1 MNGASAAHSPRQ
13 RPASMAGRLSFGGH
27 VMSRR
32 FFFDV
37 ALRHGVEFAAAL
49 ASMAGVPGGK
59 LAAWLRQLDSPGAR
73 SRAA

>member
-1 MNGASAAHSPRQ
+1 MDRT
-13 RPASMAGRLSFGGH
+13 
-27 VMSRR
+27 

-37 ALRHGVEFAAAL
+37 ALRHGVEFATAL

-59 LAAWLRQLDSPGAR
+59 LAAWLRQLDSPGTR